1 VTEAVTAPVAAAAA
15 VGEAITAPVEEPLFT
30 GSIAEAPA
38 QEDCLN
44 GYRMIKDQV
53 PVRCDVLPSAF
64 GPAPIL
70 EGVTTAV
77 TAPVVAAAATV
88 EAITEPVD
96 EPLFTGSI
104 AASPESEMPPRPGAP
119 ESPAY
124 SFATSRDECQPGQYW
139 MMELS
144 SGNRPVACE

>member
-1 VTEAVTAPVAAAAA
+1 MKKILAIGVASAA
-15 VGEAITAPVEEPLFT
+15 LF
-30 GSIAEAPA
+30 GVSSVASA

-44 GYRMIKDQV
+44 GWRMIKDQV

-64 GPAPIL
+64 GPRESPV
-70 EGVTTAV
+70 EQFVTGAI
-77 TAPVVAAAATV
+77 TAPV
-88 EAITEPVD
+88 EAITAPVE
-96 EPLFTGSI
+96 EPLYTGSI
-104 AASPESEMPPRPGAP
+104 AAAPVQESEMPPRPGAP

-124 SFATSRDECQPGQYW
+124 SFATSREECQPGQYW